1 MHNKYIDENRTHME
15 EIEKEL
21 DAVLKRVNFVLN
33 PDEQLPAGELCEKV
47 IKLEK
52 EMSAVS
58 KQISEDKSERK
69 KAMEV
74 CLNTTCS
81 IKMYFNFL
89 LCLYRHYRIK

>member
-33 PDEQLPAGELCEKV
+33 PDEQLPVGELSEKV

-69 KAMEV
+69 LAMEV
-74 CLNTTCS
+74 CQNTMYS
-81 IKMYFNFL
+81 IKMYLNFL
-89 LCLYRHYRIK
+89 LCLYRHFRIK

>member
-21 DAVLKRVNFVLN
+21 DAVLKRVNFVLS
-33 PDEQLPAGELCEKV
+33 PDEQIPVGELGEKV

-69 KAMEV
+69 LAMEV
-74 CLNTTCS
+74 CQNTMYS
-81 IKMYFNFL
+81 IKMYLNFL
-89 LCLYRHYRIK
+89 LCLYRHFRIK